1 MLVIEI
7 NDIFSYGNLLDEV
20 WEGCRYVKEVVK
32 LEVFWN
38 LLKKFFYEFD
48 VSIEFKEDQD
58 DIFLGIVV
66 FFEESSIE
74 IDDLI
79 VKNLYM
85 GCSILRYLFVII
97 QRYRDFWNLFLLGN
111 DVFMLILQE
120 NLENVNII

>member
-1 MLVIEI
+1 MLVIEM
-7 NDIFSYGNLLDEV
+7 NDIFSYSDLLDKV